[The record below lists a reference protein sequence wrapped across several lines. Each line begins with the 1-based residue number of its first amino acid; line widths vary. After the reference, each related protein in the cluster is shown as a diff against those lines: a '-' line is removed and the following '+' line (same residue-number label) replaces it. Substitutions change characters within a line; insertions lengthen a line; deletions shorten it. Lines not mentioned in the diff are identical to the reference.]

1 MGIRIPI
8 STGSHRH
15 LASPELADWA
25 FACLLFVLTAF
36 DVEPPALA
44 GAAAA
49 FCSPVPFRPDDGVH
63 ADGDDGDAYRRD
75 SAADCGDSYC
85 WSAPA

>member
-1 MGIRIPI
+1 MW
-8 STGSHRH
+8 SHPRW
-15 LASPELADWA
+15 LELQPHSA
-25 FACLLFVLTAF
+25 
-36 DVEPPALA
+36 P
-44 GAAAA
+44 
-49 FCSPVPFRPDDGVH
+49 PVPFRPDDGVH